1 MLQLYP
7 IVRHRAPD
15 NEESD
20 MSNVVISGAS
30 RGIGLELA
38 KQYAEAGHRV
48 FALCRDPAGSD
59 KLKAVADASGGK
71 LTVHAIDVVD
81 DASVKA
87 AAAAV
92 GDVPVDILINNAGIN
107 REHQGLDDMDY
118 DAFREINEVM
128 MIGPFRVFRA
138 FLPNLEKAGTAR
150 VMNVTSQLA
159 ASTWPYG
166 GYYAYAGAKAGLNR
180 VMRSVAIDVKDR
192 GILVGVVHPGYVK
205 TDMGG
210 PEADIEPSESAA
222 GIIAVTA
229 ALTPET
235 TGDFFKWNGEKHAW

>member
-1 MLQLYP
+1 M
-7 IVRHRAPD
+7 A
-15 NEESD
+15 
-20 MSNVVISGAS
+20 NVVISGAS

-38 KQYAEAGHRV
+38 RQYAEVGDRV
-48 FALCRDPAGSD
+48 YAFVRDPANAP
-59 KLKAVADASGGK
+59 KLEAVAAQAGGN
-71 LTVHAIDVVD
+71 LTIHAMDVAD

-87 AAAAV
+87 AAGEI
-92 GDVPVDILINNAGIN
+92 GDVAIDTLINNAGIN

-128 MIGPFRVFRA
+128 MIGPFRVFQA

-150 VMNVTSQLA
+150 VMSVTSQLG

-235 TGDFFKWNGEKHAW
+235 TGDFFKWNGEKHDW